1 MGYQNSFQKEVKTAP
16 KRPTLF
22 CLVYQ
27 AEFLAILRQIR
38 IIAEDFRR
46 LPKILKDW
54 GRFPVTNE
62 EVWLLPKMPEEPF
75 KHLTVLSSETANIT
89 KTAKLTAN
97 TKNYGQITLNTKS
110 QSHSLKR
117 LRQYPPGNWVIWI
130 FSEQKPCTR
139 II

>member
-38 IIAEDFRR
+38 IIAEEFRR

-54 GRFPVTNE
+54 RRFPVTNE
-62 EVWLLPKMPEEPF
+62 EVWLLPKIPEEPF
-75 KHLTVLSSETANIT
+75 KHLTVLLR
-89 KTAKLTAN
+89 K
-97 TKNYGQITLNTKS
+97 QQTL
-110 QSHSLKR
+110 
-117 LRQYPPGNWVIWI
+117 
-130 FSEQKPCTR
+130 QKWPN
-139 II
+139 